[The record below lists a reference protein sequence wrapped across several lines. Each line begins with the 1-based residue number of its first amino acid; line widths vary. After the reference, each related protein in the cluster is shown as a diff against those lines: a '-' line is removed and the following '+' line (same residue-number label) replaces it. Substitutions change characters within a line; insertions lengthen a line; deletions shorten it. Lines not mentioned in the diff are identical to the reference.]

1 MLLNF
6 TLIPIAVGRLITYR
20 ARTGWLADY
29 LVGFFGNLAIFYVL
43 YSCVTWIQNWIT
55 IKEVVLGGF
64 TLVLKLYFVIIA
76 LLIVLWLFLDRKSII
91 RVFDKLKAKGN
102 IAAEKVKEDKFV
114 LVYAVIFFVLLGLQ
128 CYMAF
133 FYQLNEWSYD
143 DYDYVVSSQ
152 DTISKDVLSYA
163 NYINGEMPVIN
174 EKRAVSSWTTYV
186 AMLSKV
192 SSFEVTTVCHSILP
206 VLLLLVAYVAVYY
219 TAKFLWEKADDR
231 LIFMILVSMAYI
243 FGLYSHNSTTFRLLG
258 AIWQGKSV
266 LTIIAVP
273 FFTLY
278 LVRAYKEEQKKVF
291 LPIAAVSLGASS
303 LTSLAI
309 VFLPI
314 ISGVIWLIM
323 CIYKKRVYGFYYLI
337 ASLFGTVYIGI
348 FYRLIG
354 MLQWDMQNHET
365 RYFPFRGQNDWW
377 YKWFH

>member
-55 IKEVVLGGF
+55 TKEVVLGGF

-76 LLIVLWLFLDRKSII
+76 LLIVLWLIFDRKSII
-91 RVFDKLKAKGN
+91 KVLEKLKAKGSS
-102 IAAEKVKEDKFV
+102 AVGKVKEDKFV
-114 LVYAVIFFVLLGLQ
+114 LVYAVIFLVLLGLQ

-152 DTISKDVLSYA
+152 DTVSKDVLSYV

-186 AMLSKV
+186 AMLAKV

-219 TAKFLWEKADDR
+219 AAKFLWTKSDDR
-231 LIFMILVSMAYI
+231 LIFMILVSVAYI

-278 LVRAYKEEQKKVF
+278 LVRAYKEEKKKIF
-291 LPIAAVSLGASS
+291 LPIAAVSLGATS

-309 VFLPI
+309 IFLPI
-314 ISGVIWLIM
+314 ISAVTWLIM
-323 CIYKKRVYGFYYLI
+323 CIYKKRIYGFYYLF
-337 ASLFGTVYIGI
+337 ASLVGTIYMAI
-348 FYRLIG
+348 FYRLIW
-354 MLQWDMQNHET
+354 MLQWDMQHYENKHFEN
-365 RYFPFRGQNDWW
+365 RKVNDWW